1 MSSHSS
7 TLLLSASALLLATTT
22 VATAGGGG
30 SIDMQRIGQDVSVAF
45 QSAVVPSRTQIVE
58 VQYKDSYGG
67 ENRTVSTSEGDFSV
81 SQSFTRL
88 AFRAQQT
95 YDTMHGGCSYA
106 VTFNGP
112 RANLPQGDSNSVFR
126 VFEPNITSARHVPTA
141 ACPTNA
147 GPSQQW
153 QTAQDAR
160 SEARFRYMN
169 RL

>member
-7 TLLLSASALLLATTT
+7 ALLLSASALLLASTT

-45 QSAVVPSRTQIVE
+45 QSAAVPSRTQVVE
-58 VQYKDSYGG
+58 VQGKNSYGG
-67 ENRTVSTSEGDFSV
+67 ENRSVSTSEGDFSV
-81 SQSFTRL
+81 SRSFTRL

-112 RANLPQGDSNSVFR
+112 RANLPQGDSNNVFR

-147 GPSQQW
+147 GPSQEW
-153 QTAQDAR
+153 QTAQAAR

-169 RL
+169 RM